1 MRDGVK
7 LYTLILT
14 PKQDTGPL
22 PVILKRTPYDASGA
36 LGDRVTS
43 RLDVKLESEFLGH
56 DYIYVFQDIR
66 GRFKS
71 EGDYFMYRAPL
82 GAFNNTDTD
91 ETTDAWD
98 TVDWLV
104 NNVSSNGRV
113 GIWGNSYPGW
123 LVLAAMRDPHPA
135 LAAAVPQTVH
145 PDHKSEGKHRR
156 VTHYSP
162 AHTLPRYA
170 CLARPCV
177 VPSGRQHWV

>member
-1 MRDGVK
+1 MLTAARIHCVSKSLTTAARKIAAAWLAITLFSCALVSAQEQPLRDAFPHDDFLIREELIPMRDGVK

-71 EGDYFMYRAPL
+71 EGDYFMYRAPR
-82 GAFNNTDTD
+82 GAFN
-91 ETTDAWD
+91 
-98 TVDWLV
+98 
-104 NNVSSNGRV
+104 
-113 GIWGNSYPGW
+113 
-123 LVLAAMRDPHPA
+123 
-135 LAAAVPQTVH
+135 
-145 PDHKSEGKHRR
+145 
-156 VTHYSP
+156 
-162 AHTLPRYA
+162 
-170 CLARPCV
+170 
-177 VPSGRQHWV
+177 